1 MNLKPSGKTMRNGSC
16 ASIEQYKIFDMTTD
30 GTSMTGTV
38 IIEAEITPTIGMIVI
53 TPTIIAKEGMTNEE
67 SMRLRID
74 ATLTNRDIRTTSAI
88 TEDEIS
94 KETSVC
100 NWPKITDRSWTETHP
115 MPN

>member
-67 SMRLRID
+67 SMQIWIGATQTGRGIETTD
-74 ATLTNRDIRTTSAI
+74 AIIGEKLSEEKSVWTT
-88 TEDEIS
+88 T
-94 KETSVC
+94 
-100 NWPKITDRSWTETHP
+100 
-115 MPN
+115 